1 VPVADDKIK
10 SGTTTSVWR
19 PKMTKRNWVGG
30 LNVRLD
36 RTADWVDEKNMV
48 VSMRLARKIREGI
61 LTDQNGKKIKTGKK
75 FWVAEN

>member
-19 PKMTKRNWVGG
+19 SKMTKGNWIGG

-36 RTADWVDEKNMV
+36 RTADWVDEKNMA

-61 LTDQNGKKIKTGKK
+61 LADQNGKEKNKNREEFLGC
-75 FWVAEN
+75 